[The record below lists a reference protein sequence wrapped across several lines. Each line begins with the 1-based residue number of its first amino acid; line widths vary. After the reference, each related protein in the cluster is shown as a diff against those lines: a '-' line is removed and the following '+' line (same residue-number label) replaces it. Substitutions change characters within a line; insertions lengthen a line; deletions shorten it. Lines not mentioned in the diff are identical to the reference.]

1 MQTAR
6 RLRPGGKKV
15 GRNHLIADNPQVIT
29 CMRVVLTCF
38 FQTFL
43 LPGVCAIFLAIISPV
58 YWLGMSQSVESSYVL
73 GQDVMSLGFSDILF
87 ACILLLTIYIYLN
100 LKNILNEQLNFHH
113 IDMLIWINII
123 VSILWMST
131 LTLDIASIVLA
142 ENFVT
147 QNESS
152 FSNIALLTSVGAII
166 ILGIIDLLI
175 GILLLAK
182 STELPA
188 LLKVFAI
195 MSVIQGVIGITVVFA
210 VTLIFIFPITLIIL
224 AMFFLRKPESLEIV

>member
-1 MQTAR
+1 MQ
-6 RLRPGGKKV
+6 
-15 GRNHLIADNPQVIT
+15 NNDY
-29 CMRVVLTCF
+29 
-38 FQTFL
+38 L
-43 LPGVCAIFLAIISPV
+43 LPGVCAILLAIISPV

>member
-1 MQTAR
+1 
-6 RLRPGGKKV
+6 
-15 GRNHLIADNPQVIT
+15 
-29 CMRVVLTCF
+29 
-38 FQTFL
+38 
-43 LPGVCAIFLAIISPV
+43 
-58 YWLGMSQSVESSYVL
+58 
-73 GQDVMSLGFSDILF
+73 
-87 ACILLLTIYIYLN
+87 
-100 LKNILNEQLNFHH
+100 
-113 IDMLIWINII
+113 MLIWINII

-166 ILGIIDLLI
+166 ILGITDLLI

-224 AMFFLRKPESLEIV
+224 AMFFLRKPESLAIV